1 MYAKVNFTVDKRE
14 NTLVVPANAVVD
26 LGGKRGVFLP
36 AEGDVATFQAD
47 RAAA

>member
-36 AEGDVATFQAD
+36 GGGRRGDVPGRSS
-47 RAAA
+47 RA